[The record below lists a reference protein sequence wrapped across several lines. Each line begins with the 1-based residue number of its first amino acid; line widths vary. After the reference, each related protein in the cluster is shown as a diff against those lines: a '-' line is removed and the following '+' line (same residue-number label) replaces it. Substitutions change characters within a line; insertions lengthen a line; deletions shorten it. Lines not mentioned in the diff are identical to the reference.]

1 MKLTIRQRSLGSI
14 PLLEVVP
21 RSERNQLLPLIVYYH
36 GWQSA
41 KELVLT
47 QGRKLAEKGFRV
59 ILPDAANHGDRRQD
73 ITRIPSLTFWQSIHT
88 NLFEF
93 GFIVNHFKKLG
104 LADDRIAVGGV
115 SMGGITTCA
124 LLTHHPEI
132 KVAACVMGS
141 PKPHHYGERIMQHA
155 EEAGRFYPHD
165 YKELLSWVPKYDLSL
180 HPDTLKDRPLLFWH
194 GTEDRVVPFTD
205 VVEFVKANPS
215 PNITFIQEEEEHLV
229 RATTMDKITDYFDR
243 EMNRLT
249 YGN

>member
-21 RSERNQLLPLIVYYH
+21 RAKRNDLLPLIVYYH

-59 ILPDAANHGDRRQD
+59 LLPDAVNHGDRRQD
-73 ITRIPSLTFWQSIHT
+73 IVRIPSLTFWQSIHA

-104 LADDRIAVGGV
+104 LADERIAVGGV

-141 PKPHHYGERIMQHA
+141 PKPYDYRERIMTRSK
-155 EEAGRFYPHD
+155 EGGRFYPHD
-165 YKELLSWVPKYDLSL
+165 YQQLLSWVPDYDLSL
-180 HPDTLKDRPLLFWH
+180 HPEKLDGRPLLFWH
-194 GTEDRVVPFTD
+194 GTEDRIVPFSD
-205 VVEFVKANPS
+205 VAEFVEANLA
-215 PNITFIQEEEEHLV
+215 PNITLIKEKEAHLV
-229 RATTMDKITDYFDR
+229 KGETMDKIADYFLT
-243 EMNRLT
+243 EMNSLRLT
-249 YGN
+249 

>member
-1 MKLTIRQRSLGSI
+1 MKLTIRQRSLGTI

-21 RSERNQLLPLIVYYH
+21 RASRNDLLPLIVYYH

-59 ILPDAANHGDRRQD
+59 ILPDATNHGDRRQD

-104 LADDRIAVGGV
+104 LADERIAVGGV

-132 KVAACVMGS
+132 KAAACVMGS
-141 PKPHHYGERIMQHA
+141 PKPHQYRERIMAHA

-165 YKELLSWVPKYDLSL
+165 YQELLSWVPKYDLSL
-180 HPDTLKDRPLLFWH
+180 QPEKLNGRPLLFWH
-194 GTEDRVVPFTD
+194 GTEDRVVPFSD
-205 VVEFVKANPS
+205 VVEFVEANKA
-215 PNITFIQEEEEHLV
+215 PNITFIQEEEKHLV
-229 RATTMDKITDYFDR
+229 RGTTMDKIADYFAE
-243 EMNRLT
+243 EMNSST
-249 YGN
+249 

>member
-1 MKLTIRQRSLGSI
+1 MKLTIRQRSLGTI

-21 RSERNQLLPLIVYYH
+21 RAERNQLLPLIVYYH

-59 ILPDAANHGDRRQD
+59 ILPDAANHGDRRQN

-93 GFIVNHFKKLG
+93 GFIVNHFKRLG

-115 SMGGITTCA
+115 SMGGFTTCA

-141 PKPHHYGERIMQHA
+141 PMPSQYGERIMKRA

-180 HPDTLKDRPLLFWH
+180 RPDTLNGRPLLFWH
-194 GTEDRVVPFTD
+194 GSEDRVVPFSD
-205 VVEFVKANPS
+205 VVEFVKANPA
-215 PNITFIQEEEEHLV
+215 PGITFIQEEEKHLV
-229 RATTMDKITDYFDR
+229 RGETMDKVSEYFYR
-243 EMNRLT
+243 EMSRLS
-249 YGN
+249 

>member
-1 MKLTIRQRSLGSI
+1 MKLTIRQRSLGTI

-21 RSERNQLLPLIVYYH
+21 REKRNDLLPLIVYYH

-73 ITRIPSLTFWQSIHT
+73 IIRIPSLTFWQSIHT

-132 KVAACVMGS
+132 KVGACVMGS
-141 PKPHHYGERIMQHA
+141 PKPYEYRERIMTHA
-155 EEAGRFYPHD
+155 EKAGRFYPYD
-165 YKELLSWVPKYDLSL
+165 YKELLSWVPQYDLSL
-180 HPDTLKDRPLLFWH
+180 RPETLNGRPLLFWH
-194 GTEDRVVPFTD
+194 GSEDRVVPFSD
-205 VVEFVKANPS
+205 VVEFVDANPS
-215 PNITFIQEEEEHLV
+215 ANLTFLQEEEEHLV
-229 RATTMDKITDYFDR
+229 RGTTMDKISVYFDR
-243 EMNRLT
+243 EMNRL
-249 YGN
+249 NR

>member
-1 MKLTIRQRSLGSI
+1 MKLTIRQRSLGTI

-21 RSERNQLLPLIVYYH
+21 RARRNDLLPLIVYYH

-59 ILPDAANHGDRRQD
+59 ILPDATNHGDRRQD

-104 LADDRIAVGGV
+104 LADERIAVGGV

-124 LLTHHPEI
+124 LMTHHPEI

-141 PKPHHYGERIMQHA
+141 PKPYQYRERIMAHA

-165 YKELLSWVPKYDLSL
+165 YQELLSWVPTYDLSL
-180 HPDTLKDRPLLFWH
+180 QPETLNGRPLLFWH
-194 GTEDRVVPFTD
+194 GTEDRIVPYSD
-205 VVEFVKANPS
+205 VVEFVEANPA
-215 PNITFIQEEEEHLV
+215 PNITFIHEEEKHLV
-229 RATTMDKITDYFDR
+229 RGTTMDKIADYFDR
-243 EMNRLT
+243 EMNRST
-249 YGN
+249 

>member
-1 MKLTIRQRSLGSI
+1 MKLTIRQRSLGKI

-21 RSERNQLLPLIVYYH
+21 RSQRNQLLPLIVYYH

-59 ILPDAANHGDRRQD
+59 LLPDAANHGDRRQD
-73 ITRIPSLTFWQSIHT
+73 ITRIPSLTFWQSIHA

-104 LADDRIAVGGV
+104 LADERIAVGGV
-115 SMGGITTCA
+115 SMGGFTTCA

-141 PKPHHYGERIMQHA
+141 PMPYQYGERIIKRA
-155 EEAGRFYPHD
+155 KEAGRFYPHD
-165 YKELLSWVPKYDLSL
+165 YKALLSWVPEYDLSL
-180 HPDTLKDRPLLFWH
+180 HVEKLNGRPLLFWH
-194 GTEDRVVPFTD
+194 GTEDKIVPFND
-205 VVEFVKANPS
+205 IVDFVKVNPL
-215 PNITFIQEEEEHLV
+215 PNITFIREEEKHLV
-229 RATTMDKITDYFDR
+229 RGETMDKVSDYFYR
-243 EMNRLT
+243 EMNRLS
-249 YGN
+249 